1 MTQARTHR
9 RGIINNAALEL
20 KLYAGFGLI
29 TFCSLILIG
38 LIYHAETQLGAIINK
53 EAVEKAL
60 LLQEMQTVKRYTLAL
75 GALSMVIIVG
85 TAIIVIKGSL
95 VPIRE
100 LTARMETIAAGDTSF
115 GVRTTPGTDT
125 MSRMWNALS
134 QLRAASEAS
143 ITQAQMIDQVPVPI
157 MVVDPHD
164 DLRITYMNN
173 ATERTL
179 QPLAPHLPCPVDN
192 MMGQSIDIFHANPAH
207 QRGILTDDKNLPWNA
222 QVTIGGTEVLDLKV
236 VALYDARERYT
247 GAMLYWNVIT
257 KQVNSR
263 KTFVDEV
270 QGSVGEIGDTFH
282 AMSERIEIVAK
293 QLEATQSSLTA
304 GNDAATGASESVQA
318 VAAAAEELSMSISE
332 ITTRLSEMTSR
343 TVEAAGETASVVDR
357 AKRLATASERIGEV
371 VDTISTIA
379 EQTNLL
385 ALNATIE
392 AARAGAAGKGF
403 AVVAQ
408 EVKALADQTARA
420 TNEVGEQTGA
430 IQTEIAAVA
439 TAITEVGHVID
450 EIKDVFTN
458 VSAAAEEQQAAT
470 QEISGHAQTAA
481 RGSQE
486 SSTTML
492 EAVESSKQTLMAAQ
506 ELTVAATSA
515 KASNEKLAKQ
525 SAHFLKTLNEAA

>member
-1 MTQARTHR
+1 MEQKRARR
-9 RGIINNAALEL
+9 RRLINNAGLEF
-20 KLYAGFGLI
+20 KLYTGFGLI
-29 TFCSLILIG
+29 ALCSLILIG
-38 LIYHAETQLGAIINK
+38 LIYHAETKLGVLIDK
-53 EAVEKAL
+53 DTLEKARL
-60 LLQEMQTVKRYTLAL
+60 IEEVRAFKRYTLAL
-75 GALSMVIIVG
+75 GGVLIATILI
-85 TAIIVIKGSL
+85 TAVVAVRGSL
-95 VPIRE
+95 VPIRA

-115 GVRTTPGTDT
+115 HVRTSPGKDT
-125 MSRMWNALS
+125 ISRMWNALD
-134 QLRAASEAS
+134 QLRATSEAS

-179 QPLAPHLPCPVDN
+179 QPLAPHLPCSVND
-192 MMGQSIDIFHANPAH
+192 MMGKSIDIFHANPAH
-207 QRGILTDDKNLPWNA
+207 QRRILGDDKNLPWNA
-222 QVTIGGTEVLDLKV
+222 QVTIGDEEILDLKV
-236 VALYDARERYT
+236 AALYDAREKYT
-247 GAMLYWNVIT
+247 GAMLYWNIIT
-257 KQVNSR
+257 QQVNSR

-270 QGSVGEIGDTFH
+270 QGSVSEIGDTFH
-282 AMSERIEIVAK
+282 AMSERIEVVAK

-304 GNDAATGASESVQA
+304 GNEAATGASESVQA
-318 VAAAAEELSMSISE
+318 VAAAAEQLSMSIAE

-430 IQTEIAAVA
+430 IQTEISAVA
-439 TAITEVGHVID
+439 SAITEVGHVID

-481 RGSQE
+481 RGSQD

-492 EAVESSKQTLMAAQ
+492 EAVESSKQSLMAAQ

-525 SAHFLKTLNEAA
+525 SAHFLETLDKAA